1 MTVDQ
6 DRLGQLFEQV
16 RMTEEGVAV
25 VGRALA
31 EVEDVTIVV
40 TPVRWRAWDM
50 ASTFVP
56 YLIDAGVAM
65 DEPRRWFR

>member
-1 MTVDQ
+1 
-6 DRLGQLFEQV
+6 
-16 RMTEEGVAV
+16 MTEEGVAV